1 MTVLEEQNK
10 ENVQQEIKKKRG
22 SPLFVKNGPS
32 PNPAGR
38 PKIAKPQ
45 ARTNREIRS
54 DELMKLLR
62 KFAPHQT
69 KAVQTALGVME
80 REGAKDVDRLKA
92 SSLIIHTYRQ
102 LVLDVFD
109 KAYDLEDNN
118 EIQEDNRPVFS
129 LKMIGDENTG
139 T

>member
-1 MTVLEEQNK
+1 MQE

-22 SPLFVKNGPS
+22 SPLFIKNGPS
-32 PNPAGR
+32 PNPNGR
-38 PKIAKPQ
+38 PKIAKPT

-80 REGAKDVDRLKA
+80 RDSAKDVDRLKA
-92 SSLIIHTYRQ
+92 SALILQTYRQ
-102 LVLDVFD
+102 LLLDVFD
-109 KAYDLEDNN
+109 HRYDTEENT

-129 LKMIGDENTG
+129 LRVLGSDTEQTG

>member
-10 ENVQQEIKKKRG
+10 KRG
-22 SPLFVKNGPS
+22 NPLWKPGVSGNLQ
-32 PNPAGR
+32 GR
-38 PKIAKPQ
+38 PKIAKPT

-69 KAVQTALGVME
+69 KAVQTALSIME
-80 REGAKDVDRLKA
+80 RDSAKDVDRLKA
-92 SSLIIHTYRQ
+92 SA
-102 LVLDVFD
+102 LVLTMYRDLIKDVYNKD
-109 KAYDLEDNN
+109 YDEV
-118 EIQEDNRPVFS
+118 EGETIQEDNRPMFS
-129 LKMIGDENTG
+129 LRMLPQEDTG

>member
-1 MTVLEEQNK
+1 MTLQATEED
-10 ENVQQEIKKKRG
+10 KKQRG
-22 SPLFVKNGPS
+22 N
-32 PNPAGR
+32 PNWKPGVSGNLQGR

-80 REGAKDVDRLKA
+80 RDGVKDADRLKA
-92 SSLIIHTYRQ
+92 SALIIQTYRQ
-102 LVLDVFD
+102 LLLDVFD
-109 KAYDLEDNN
+109 KDYDLEDNN

>member
-1 MTVLEEQNK
+1 MTVLEDQN
-10 ENVQQEIKKKRG
+10 KKRG
-22 SPLFVKNGPS
+22 NPLWKPGVSGNLQ
-32 PNPAGR
+32 GR
-38 PKIAKPQ
+38 PKIAKPA

-80 REGAKDVDRLKA
+80 RDSAKDVDRLKA
-92 SSLIIHTYRQ
+92 SALIIQTYRQ
-102 LVLDVFD
+102 LLLDVFNKD
-109 KAYDLEDNN
+109 YDTEENN
-118 EIQEDNRPVFS
+118 EIQEDNRPLFS
-129 LKMIGDENTG
+129 LKMVENTG

>member
-10 ENVQQEIKKKRG
+10 KRG
-22 SPLFVKNGPS
+22 NPLWKPGVSGNLQ
-32 PNPAGR
+32 GR
-38 PKIAKPQ
+38 PKIAKPT

-80 REGAKDVDRLKA
+80 RDSAKDVDRLKA
-92 SSLIIHTYRQ
+92 SALILQTYRQ
-102 LVLDVFD
+102 LLLDVFD
-109 KAYDLEDNN
+109 KDYDLEDNN

-129 LKMIGDENTG
+129 LKILGSDTEQTG